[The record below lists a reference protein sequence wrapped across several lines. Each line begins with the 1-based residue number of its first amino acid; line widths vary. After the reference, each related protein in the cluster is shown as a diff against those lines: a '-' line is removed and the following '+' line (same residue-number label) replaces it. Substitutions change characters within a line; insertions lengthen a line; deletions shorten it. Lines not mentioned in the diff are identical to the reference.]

1 MLLCV
6 CVIIWLTI
14 EILFSHKITDA
25 FSSTLQFFQLP
36 LETKK
41 TYLRTSNTDNCGYVQ
56 LEQER

>member
-1 MLLCV
+1 MIDV
-6 CVIIWLTI
+6 P
-14 EILFSHKITDA
+14 FSHKITDA
-25 FSSTLQFFQLP
+25 FSSALQFFQLP